1 MSAQRVIEGKI
12 QLSAAA
18 FMIVVAAL
26 LCAGCGQHE
35 PRSFQDFM
43 DDAIARDGA
52 LARCNEDREATLD
65 DIECSNARRAAAAVA
80 VAIERARSAELEL
93 QSERKLAALRDRTAI
108 QQQAELRA
116 AAQAKA
122 DAEAA
127 YDAQWVDASAEQA
140 QDFEI
145 AASVD
150 TNAGGDARSF
160 GPRIG
165 EAVLAADRRAFD
177 YSVYARYEGHIP
189 PRPTLELAAVTPPA
203 SDLHIARPE
212 LDLDEVVIP
221 RPFRDAANGG
231 SASQ

>member
-18 FMIVVAAL
+18 LMIVVAAL

-52 LARCNEDREATLD
+52 LARCNEDRDATLD

-80 VAIERARSAELEL
+80 VTVERARSADLEL

-116 AAQAKA
+116 AAEAEA
-122 DAEAA
+122 AAEAA
-127 YDAQWVDASAEQA
+127 YDAQWVDPSAEQA

-145 AASVD
+145 AA
-150 TNAGGDARSF
+150 F
-160 GPRIG
+160 
-165 EAVLAADRRAFD
+165 
-177 YSVYARYEGHIP
+177 ARYEGHVP

-203 SDLHIARPE
+203 SDLHITRPE
-212 LDLDEVVIP
+212 LDLDEAVIP